1 MKAYLLRLFP
11 KNKKDTV
18 ANIDKYSL
26 LKTQFKCIF
35 SQTKKAPNFGA
46 FIFNY
51 CSLFSSVK
59 VSEISISS

>member
-11 KNKKDTV
+11 KKQESTV
-18 ANIDKYSL
+18 LNIDKYSR

-35 SQTKKAPNFGA
+35 SQTKKAPYFGA